1 MEILHERPL
10 TSSFTPLSEHQSRTP
25 SSFYSSTAVLYHHS
39 ASTKLIILEYEALA
53 SSPLAKLAD
62 APPTNVAATNG
73 DTDHSMSEEIVVE
86 GVDVWVTSE
95 YDQPRR
101 LILSTLWTQCLQFTP
116 RKFILYRPSIQ
127 TGVSIPYPSI
137 SLHAIQSHISGTST
151 SAPVQGLYMQLDTSD
166 GFDDHDPADTIALT
180 IIPSQ
185 SISLPAE
192 PRDSAPPS
200 LSADHETPSID
211 LPQPD
216 SIEPPVQ
223 TLFAALTACANLH
236 PDPAS
241 PGSVDEM
248 DEGQDP
254 SSYVYQSGDVAGAA
268 ADGLPPPMPGSGG
281 WITAENMGDYFD
293 EEGNW
298 RSGELGAGAGVVR
311 AREEHEEE
319 GGDEGNGHGD
329 DEDEAKRRRTE

>member
-1 MEILHERPL
+1 MEIIHEPPL

-25 SSFYSSTAVLYHHS
+25 SSFYSSRAVLYHQS
-39 ASTKLIILEYEALA
+39 TNTKLIILEYETLA

-62 APPTNVAATNG
+62 APPTNGAATNG
-73 DTDHSMSEEIVVE
+73 DTDHSMSEEIIVE

-95 YDQPRR
+95 
-101 LILSTLWTQCLQFTP
+101 
-116 RKFILYRPSIQ
+116 KFILYRPSIQ

-137 SLHAIQSHISGTST
+137 SLHAIQSHVSGTST
-151 SAPVQGLYMQLDTSD
+151 GTPAQGLYMQLDTSD

-185 SISLPAE
+185 PPTQTTESSDSVLPSTA
-192 PRDSAPPS
+192 
-200 LSADHETPSID
+200 ADHETPTTSLQQSD
-211 LPQPD
+211 N
-216 SIEPPVQ
+216 IEPPVQ
-223 TLFAALTACANLH
+223 ALFAALSACANLH

-241 PGSVDEM
+241 PGSADAM
-248 DEGQDP
+248 DEGQGP
-254 SSYVYQSGDVAGAA
+254 SSYLYQSGDVAGGAV
-268 ADGLPPPMPGSGG
+268 DGLPPPLPGSGG

-298 RSGELGAGAGVVR
+298 RSGELGAGAGFVR

-319 GGDEGNGHGD
+319 GGDEGNGHGE
-329 DEDEAKRRRTE
+329 DEDEVKRRRTE